1 MGQAENGAFT
11 ATSMNLD
18 AKYPVKERHQAF
30 VDHGEGVL
38 VCLAGPGTGKTYS
51 LGLRV
56 QSLVD
61 DKRVEPAQVCYISFV
76 GEIVD
81 AFRQDLGRYYE
92 KMGRL
97 APDIPARTL
106 HGLACR
112 LIRNQGY
119 RLGLQDQWEFLNFA
133 EERDWAARVALEDL
147 FLLVRS
153 RTAPSVAKLRGVFRE
168 DMKAAWQ
175 AGRSVNEV
183 DGMLEPY
190 RRLSRSF
197 RMMDWDEVIPLATQI
212 YDICD
217 SLDAIPP
224 WLATLKHL
232 LIDEYQ
238 DFNPAEQSFLNRL
251 IQRSKSAVIV
261 GDDDQSLYSSRG
273 AEPSGIVGL
282 SQDPRVDSVSLVLS
296 RRCPSAMT
304 AAANRFLGQMKEQ
317 PRELKPLRQGGSV
330 AIHRFKSAKA
340 EAAFLVD
347 YLVAAHSCLGPTA
360 ETEQRV
366 ACLFPWRNVLNQYS
380 KVLAAAGVPCEV
392 RSRVENSDAERWV
405 RTVLRLAFQ
414 RGQPFLQRLLL
425 TYYPEIMPRH
435 HKALV
440 LRVMADGATMTE
452 AVTSLVQEGMWTGP
466 AAEAA
471 TDFLALLGEVESRHP
486 GRVASAIERFVP
498 AATACDPEVVE
509 EFFGIAD
516 SAGVEEAVDVTTRRL
531 LGTPQEQPATMP
543 PVDLLTMHG
552 AKGLNR
558 ERVVLPGLEQ
568 SWLPGTAKPRDLPER
583 MRLFYVAITRASCE
597 VLITCPWMRAKGDSL
612 NYAAPGRGELSRF
625 ARALGVQAVWH

>member
-1 MGQAENGAFT
+1 
-11 ATSMNLD
+11 MNLD
-18 AKYPVKERHQAF
+18 AKYPVEERHQAF

-56 QSLVD
+56 QSLLD
-61 DKRVEPAQVCYISFV
+61 DKRVEPGQVCYISFV

-81 AFRQDLGRYYE
+81 AFRDDLRRYYAR
-92 KMGRL
+92 MGRL
-97 APDIPARTL
+97 APGIPATTL
-106 HGLACR
+106 HGQACH
-112 LIRNQGY
+112 LIRNRGY
-119 RLGLQDQWEFLNFA
+119 RIGLQGDLHFLNLA
-133 EERDWAARVALEDL
+133 EQHDWAASVALEDL
-147 FLLVRS
+147 FVLAHS
-153 RTAPSVAKLRGVFRE
+153 EAIPSVPALRRVFE
-168 DMKAAWQ
+168 QMKKAWR
-175 AGRSVNEV
+175 AGKPVDQLGEV
-183 DGMLEPY
+183 QEAY
-190 RRLSRSF
+190 RKVSRSF
-197 RMMDWDEVIPLATQI
+197 RVIDWDEVVPLAIHI
-212 YDICD
+212 YEICD
-217 SLDAIPP
+217 SLGAIPA
-224 WLATLKHL
+224 WLAGLKHV

-238 DFNPAEQSFLNRL
+238 DFNPAEQSFLNRVTE
-251 IQRSKSAVIV
+251 RCESAVIV
-261 GDDDQSLYSSRG
+261 GDDDQSLYSGRG
-273 AEPSGIVGL
+273 AEPSGIRDL
-282 SQDPRVDSVSLVLS
+282 WRDPRVDSVSLVLS

-304 AAANRFLGQMKEQ
+304 AAANRFLAQMKEQ

-330 AIHRFKSAKA
+330 SIGRFKSAKA

-347 YLVAAHSCLGPTA
+347 YLVAAHSCLGLTA
-360 ETEQRV
+360 EAEQRV

-392 RSRVENSDAERWV
+392 RSRVEGSDAERWV

-425 TYYPEIMPRH
+425 TYYPAIMPRH

-440 LRVMADGATMTE
+440 LRVTADGATMRE
-452 AVTSLVQEGMWTGP
+452 AVTSLVQEGKWTGP

-471 TDFLALLGEVESRHP
+471 TDFLALLGEVESGHP

-498 AATACDPEVVE
+498 AVSACDPEVVE

-516 SAGVEEAVDVTTRRL
+516 TAGLEEAVDVTTRRL

-568 SWLPGTAKPRDLPER
+568 CWLPGDAEPKDLPER
-583 MRLFYVAITRASCE
+583 MRLFYVAITRAKCE
-597 VLITCPWMRAKGDSL
+597 VLITCPRTRAGKDSL
-612 NYAAPGRGELSRF
+612 NWRKEGSGELSDF
-625 ARALGVQAVWH
+625 AKALGVRPVWL